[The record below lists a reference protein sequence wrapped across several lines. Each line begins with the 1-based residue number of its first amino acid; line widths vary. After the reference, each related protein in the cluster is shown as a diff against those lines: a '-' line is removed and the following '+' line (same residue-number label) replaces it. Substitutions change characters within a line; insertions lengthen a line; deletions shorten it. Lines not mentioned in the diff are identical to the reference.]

1 MNDRGDH
8 QNAEVGQHC
17 TKLRY
22 RNVAL
27 NCDQHSRLRAPIHEK
42 ARSAFV
48 VAHEPWRTTLAGRG
62 VQIQPI
68 ICVKMN
74 LPGAVHI
81 VGGNTAEAAAAPA
94 WKE

>member
-1 MNDRGDH
+1 M
-8 QNAEVGQHC
+8 
-17 TKLRY
+17 
-22 RNVAL
+22 
-27 NCDQHSRLRAPIHEK
+27 
-42 ARSAFV
+42 
-48 VAHEPWRTTLAGRG
+48 AGRG